1 MTSQRDEATRQPAGE
16 GMTDDPIVIERRDE
30 ILAGDDPADEGP
42 GPAAGHGT
50 GYDRPGYERAGLGR
64 PEYEGPGDEGPR
76 GAGNRGAGNSG
87 AGNSGADPRGEG
99 PGADGTGE
107 DLTASDEMVGRH
119 AAPDAGADPAPLVVP
134 PEGPSPDMGVS
145 PASASAPSGPAVSG
159 PAAVSGAAE
168 SLAQPGVAG
177 MPDPAVSAPPGD
189 GRGPAS
195 GSPGVG
201 LPAAALSEQQWPAI
215 QAMFVDDPRGSVQ
228 RAAAAADE
236 VLKALVASLER
247 EQAAL
252 RTSWENGGDSTTEDL
267 RTALQQYRA
276 FCGRLEGLA

>member
-1 MTSQRDEATRQPAGE
+1 M
-16 GMTDDPIVIERRDE
+16 
-30 ILAGDDPADEGP
+30 
-42 GPAAGHGT
+42 
-50 GYDRPGYERAGLGR
+50 
-64 PEYEGPGDEGPR
+64 
-76 GAGNRGAGNSG
+76 
-87 AGNSGADPRGEG
+87 
-99 PGADGTGE
+99 GE
-107 DLTASDEMVGRH
+107 DLTASDELVGRH
-119 AAPDAGADPAPLVVP
+119 AAPDTGADPAPLVVP

-145 PASASAPSGPAVSG
+145 PASASAPSGSAASGPAEPGPAVSG

-168 SLAQPGVAG
+168 SMAQPGVAG
-177 MPDPAVSAPPGD
+177 TPDPAVSAPPGD
-189 GRGPAS
+189 GRGPAP
-195 GSPGVG
+195 GSPGAG
-201 LPAAALSEQQWPAI
+201 LPAAALSGQQWPAI

>member
-30 ILAGDDPADEGP
+30 ILTGDDPADDGP
-42 GPAAGHGT
+42 
-50 GYDRPGYERAGLGR
+50 
-64 PEYEGPGDEGPR
+64 
-76 GAGNRGAGNSG
+76 
-87 AGNSGADPRGEG
+87 
-99 PGADGTGE
+99 GE
-107 DLTASDEMVGRH
+107 DLTASDELVGRH
-119 AAPDAGADPAPLVVP
+119 AAPDTGADPGPLVVP
-134 PEGPSPDMGVS
+134 PDGPSPDMGVS
-145 PASASAPSGPAVSG
+145 RDPPRRRPVRRLPARPSPVRRCPARRRCPAWPRPWLGPAWPGRRTRLSPRRPAS
-159 PAAVSGAAE
+159 
-168 SLAQPGVAG
+168 
-177 MPDPAVSAPPGD
+177 

-195 GSPGVG
+195 GSPGAG

-252 RTSWENGGDSTTEDL
+252 RTSWENGSDSTTEDL